1 MKALFEKITA
11 YLNNIPQSKR
21 KYFVIGFFVFSLVLF
36 TLDCY
41 VGTLSYNNVSNETKI
56 SYKIEE
62 IKQQID
68 SIDIILSKIDSIT
81 VE

>member
-11 YLNNIPQSKR
+11 FLNNIPQSKR
-21 KYFVIGFFVFSLVLF
+21 KYFVIGFFVFCLVLF

-56 SYKIEE
+56 SHKIEE

>member
-1 MKALFEKITA
+1 MKALIEKITA

-21 KYFVIGFFVFSLVLF
+21 KYFVLGFFVFCLVLF
-36 TLDCY
+36 VLDCY
-41 VGTLSYNNVSNETKI
+41 VGTLSYNNASQETKI
-56 SYKIEE
+56 SQRIEE

-68 SIDIILSKIDSIT
+68 SIDIILSKIDSLT